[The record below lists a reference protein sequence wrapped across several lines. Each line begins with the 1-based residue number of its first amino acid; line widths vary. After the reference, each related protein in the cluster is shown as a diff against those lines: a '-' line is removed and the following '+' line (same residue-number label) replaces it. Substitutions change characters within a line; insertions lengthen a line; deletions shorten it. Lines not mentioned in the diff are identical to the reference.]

1 MKEFML
7 DKKMNLLIAYPYF
20 KKDLPTWLRLFDELD
35 PNDFRLIIDSG
46 AFSAYNSGHEVTLD
60 GYCEFLKAIRYER
73 FERAVQLD
81 VVFNPEETQKNL
93 ARMRDMGFDV
103 SPVFTRGDDFE
114 YFDQLLE
121 DDQYVFVG
129 GVQSQGRGNTEPMRF
144 AKACMERSHGKKVH
158 YLAFIRSDFLIYYKP
173 YSVDASTWSSSAQ
186 FGLLKVYDG
195 KGRIISLNRNHFNT
209 FPKPEHLKMLQSLRL
224 EMAEVRELQ
233 RDYKWRNIGY
243 SKLDNPDR
251 FTGNIFYSICSYLHY
266 SIDAQNKIGT
276 RIYNAFAH
284 VWQLDL
290 FIHAHRHLKERK
302 II

>member
-1 MKEFML
+1 
-7 DKKMNLLIAYPYF
+7 MNLLVAYPYF
-20 KKDLPTWLRLFDELD
+20 KKDLSTWLRLFDQLD
-35 PNDFRLIIDSG
+35 PNEFRLIIDSG

-60 GYCEFLKAIRYER
+60 GYCEFLKSIRYER

-93 ARMRDMGFDV
+93 LRMRDMGLDV

-121 DDQYVFVG
+121 EDHYIFVG
-129 GVQSQGRGNTEPMRF
+129 GVQSQGRGNSEPMKF
-144 AKACMERSHGKKVH
+144 AKACLERSRSKKVH
-158 YLAFIRSDFLIYYKP
+158 YLAFIRPDLLIHYRP
-173 YSVDASTWSSSAQ
+173 YSVDASSWSSSAQ
-186 FGLLKVYDG
+186 FGSMLLYDG
-195 KGRIISLNRNHFNT
+195 MGRMKSLKRDHFKS

-224 EMAEVRELQ
+224 EMNEIRELQ
-233 RDYKWRNIGY
+233 KMDKWRNKGL
-243 SKLDNPDR
+243 SRLDNPDR

-276 RIYNAFAH
+276 KIYNAISH
-284 VWQLDL
+284 IWQLDL